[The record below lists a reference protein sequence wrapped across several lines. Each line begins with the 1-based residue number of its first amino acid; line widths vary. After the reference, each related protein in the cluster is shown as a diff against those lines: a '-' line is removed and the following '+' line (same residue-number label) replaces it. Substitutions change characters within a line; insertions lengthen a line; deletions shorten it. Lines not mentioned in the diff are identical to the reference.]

1 MQYLILVILGAAV
14 SAFALQRLRAK
25 RERLR
30 GMLRAEAAVLEVTE
44 EPWPVPGRGGILY
57 RVRAR
62 FTLPDGRTVE
72 GLSRN
77 TVHDSG
83 DYPPGSRE
91 TVAYRPD
98 VPEEFY
104 ILRDREYTGVIFL
117 CFGVFVLLLG
127 VILLLAGRI

>member
-1 MQYLILVILGAAV
+1 MQYLILVILGALAA
-14 SAFALQRLRAK
+14 AFALRRLRAK

-30 GMLRAEAAVLEVTE
+30 GMLRAEAAVLEVAE

-77 TVHDSG
+77 TVHASG

-91 TVAYRPD
+91 TVAYRPEA
-98 VPEEFY
+98 PEEFY
-104 ILRDREYTGVIFL
+104 ILRDREYTDLIFL
-117 CFGVFVLLLG
+117 CFGIFVLLLG
-127 VILLLAGRI
+127 LILWIAN

>member
-14 SAFALQRLRAK
+14 AAFALRRLRAK

-72 GLSRN
+72 GLSQN

-98 VPEEFY
+98 APEEFC
-104 ILRDREYTGVIFL
+104 ILRDREYTDRIFL
-117 CFGVFVLLLG
+117 GFGLFLILLG
-127 VILLLAGRI
+127 VILWIAG